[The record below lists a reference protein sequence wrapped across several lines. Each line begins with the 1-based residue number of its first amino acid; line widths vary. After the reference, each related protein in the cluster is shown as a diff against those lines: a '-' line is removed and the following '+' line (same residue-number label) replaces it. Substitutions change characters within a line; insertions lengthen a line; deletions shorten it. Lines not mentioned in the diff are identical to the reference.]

1 MSLILKKHV
10 KKDCLLGLWEIT
22 EDYNTLFS
30 CVDLNDTEI
39 NTLTSYKNQNRKL
52 EFLSVRTLLSH
63 LVDEKIKIIYNHN
76 SKPFFNN
83 HLYNI
88 SISHSRKLTS
98 ILLSKTR
105 KVGVDLEF
113 MSDRIYKISHKF
125 IHNKEQITENTNR
138 RINHLYIHWC
148 AKEAIYKLLDRKNL
162 NFSREIFI
170 KPFTLRL
177 QGKIEGI
184 VEIGKIYE
192 KLELNYFQHNN
203 YIIVWC
209 CKE

>member
-1 MSLILKKHV
+1 MGLILKKHV
-10 KKDCLLGLWEIT
+10 KEDCLLGLWKIT
-22 EDYNTLFS
+22 EDYNTIFS
-30 CVDLNDTEI
+30 CVDLNNTEI

-63 LVDEKIKIIYNHN
+63 LVDEKIKIFYNHN
-76 SKPFFNN
+76 GKPFFYN

-88 SISHSRKLTS
+88 SVSHSMKLTS
-98 ILLSKTR
+98 VLISKTM

-125 IHNKEQITENTNR
+125 IHNKEQITENANR
-138 RINHLYIHWC
+138 KINHLYIHWC

-170 KPFTLRL
+170 KPFTLRSK
-177 QGKIEGI
+177 GKIEGI
-184 VEIGKIYE
+184 VETGKIHE
-192 KLELNYFQHNN
+192 KLELNYFQLDN
-203 YIIVWC
+203 YIVVWC
-209 CKE
+209 YKE